1 MAKKK
6 NKTEDQFAQIEET
19 LSRTEQYI
27 EKNQE
32 NLVRIVLGTVVI
44 IALFMGYQKFYIA
57 PMEKEAQA
65 DMFMAEL
72 YFEKDSF
79 NLALTGEDN
88 IFIGFIDI
96 ADEYSGTKAGE
107 LANYYAGLSYL
118 NTGDF
123 ENAIE
128 YLDDFSSDDIILSSL
143 ALGCIGDAYME
154 LGNTD
159 KALSYYEDAVSNSEN
174 ELTAPRYMLKQAMI
188 HENNGD
194 YANALALYK
203 GIEGDYKSSREGNGI
218 EKYIARAENR

>member
-6 NKTEDQFAQIEET
+6 NKTEDQFAKIEET

-32 NLVRIVLGTVVI
+32 NLVRIVLGAVVI

-79 NLALTGEDN
+79 NLALKGDDGQYL
-88 IFIGFIDI
+88 GFIDI
-96 ADEYSGTKAGE
+96 ADEYSSTKPGK
-107 LANYYAGLSYL
+107 LAHYYAGLCYL
-118 NTGDF
+118 HTGDF

-154 LGNTD
+154 LGNTE

-188 HENNGD
+188 HESNGD
-194 YANALALYK
+194 YPDALALYK
-203 GIEGDYKSSREGNGI
+203 GIEEDYKSSREGNGI